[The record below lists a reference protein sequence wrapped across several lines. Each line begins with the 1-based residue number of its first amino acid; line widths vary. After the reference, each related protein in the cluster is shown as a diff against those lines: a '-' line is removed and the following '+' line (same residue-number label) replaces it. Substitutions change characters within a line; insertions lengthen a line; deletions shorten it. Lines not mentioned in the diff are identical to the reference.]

1 MALTVRQ
8 IEAARYSGTRPKQRM
23 VLWSDDPRGFGLRV
37 FPPSNGKPAR
47 KTFVISYRTAGRTQR
62 LHTIGTYGSPWTLSA
77 ARAEAKRL
85 LLAVEREKA
94 DPVAD
99 KARTRIEA
107 KTGTVR
113 ALFEA
118 YVEARRRD
126 PRRPMKR
133 ADDLLA
139 LAELHIFP
147 KFGARAWQEVKRSE
161 VREWIQSFAEH
172 PYQGNNALRALR
184 AAYNWRMKLDDES
197 PAKRSAAGN
206 PAAGVTLFPSRPR
219 QMRLDLS
226 QLPALDRALDK
237 ATTDPFLRALFRFIL
252 ATGCR
257 RSEAIGLKWEDVDLS
272 RKTGSAT
279 FHDVKAGGSHSVPL
293 SSEAIALL
301 RSLKRIEGNP
311 HVFPGRLPHA
321 PLVGVDKAW
330 DRARS
335 AAGIPTLRIHD
346 LRRSVG
352 SWLGDA
358 GFSSKQIGT
367 VLGHRSDI
375 TSRVYMALGDAT
387 KREAVNAAAAL
398 MRKARKPARPRKPRG
413 ATAHVIQFPARSA
426 AQ

>member
-8 IEAARYSGTRPKQRM
+8 IESARYTGTHPKQRI
-23 VLWSDDPRGFGLRV
+23 VVWCDDPRGFGVRV
-37 FPPSNGKPAR
+37 FPPSNGKSSR
-47 KTFVISYRTAGRTQR
+47 KSFVISYRTAGGTQR

-113 ALFEA
+113 AMFEA
-118 YVEARRRD
+118 YVETRRSD

-147 KFGARAWQEVKRSE
+147 KFGARAWQDVRRSE
-161 VREWIQSFAEH
+161 VREWTQRFSEH

-197 PAKRSAAGN
+197 PGKRSAAGN
-206 PAAGVTLFPSRPR
+206 PAAGIALFPSRPR
-219 QMRLDLS
+219 QIRLDLS
-226 QLPALDRALDK
+226 QLPALDKALDK
-237 ATTDPFLRALFRFIL
+237 ATADPFLRALFRFIL

-257 RSEAIGLKWEDVDLS
+257 RSEAIGLKWKDVDLS
-272 RKTGSAT
+272 RRTGSVT

-293 SSEAIALL
+293 SREAIALL
-301 RSLKRIEGNP
+301 RSLKRIEDNP
-311 HVFPGRLPHA
+311 YVFPGRLPLS

-330 DRARS
+330 DRARN
-335 AAGIPTLRIHD
+335 AAGVPQLRIHD

-375 TSRVYMALGDAT
+375 TSRVYMALGDSS
-387 KREAVNAAAAL
+387 KRAAVDAAAAL
-398 MRKARKPARPRKPRG
+398 MRKARKPPHKRDRKK
-413 ATAHVIQFPARSA
+413 ASADVILFPVQRA
-426 AQ
+426 AP